1 MADINDY
8 LDGLNYT
15 LNAEEKQLM
24 DIFAECWE
32 HCHNIKCENCEY
44 RSADEYGKM
53 LICMSYQYA
62 KRLIDHGIKPVK
74 HAKWAYGKLHGQ
86 TGYYCS
92 ECGTG
97 FADTNPN
104 AELIAKSHNYC
115 PNCGAKMDGD
125 TK

>member
-44 RSADEYGKM
+44 ETCDCKDC
-53 LICMSYQYA
+53 IKQYFER
-62 KRLIDHGIKPVK
+62 KVENG
-74 HAKWAYGKLHGQ
+74 
-86 TGYYCS
+86 
-92 ECGTG
+92 
-97 FADTNPN
+97 N
-104 AELIAKSHNYC
+104 
-115 PNCGAKMDGD
+115 
-125 TK
+125 